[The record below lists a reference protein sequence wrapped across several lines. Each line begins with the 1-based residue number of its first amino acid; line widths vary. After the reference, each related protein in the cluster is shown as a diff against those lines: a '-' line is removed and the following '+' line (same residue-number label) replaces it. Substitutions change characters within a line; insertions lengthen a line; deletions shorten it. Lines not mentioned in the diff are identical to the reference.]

1 MNNQNILLI
10 ILCKFELG
18 KLVTKVVENIIMMLE
33 EGDINT
39 KTFQHWF
46 VKFRTADFS
55 LGNEP

>member
-39 KTFQHWF
+39 KTFQHW
-46 VKFRTADFS
+46 
-55 LGNEP
+55 

>member
-10 ILCKFELG
+10 ILCKFELE

-39 KTFQHWF
+39 KTF
-46 VKFRTADFS
+46 
-55 LGNEP
+55 

>member
-33 EGDINT
+33 KGDIDT
-39 KTFQHWF
+39 KTFQHCF